1 MPKPAAVAVMVAE
14 PKLTPF
20 KLGGTEGCV
29 CPVSTVTVA
38 GTVALLVSL
47 LESAIV
53 VLVTAGAGS
62 EMLKLAELPGATVTL
77 DTKMAPEFWIVM
89 LEEAEVTPAA
99 EAVITVEP
107 GTRPATGTCA
117 VVAPPAI
124 CTVAGTLATVA
135 TLEPKVTVNP
145 PAGAAPDSVSS
156 RFCDEPLGKAR
167 VAGVRENDAVTVMAW
182 VAVE

>member
-1 MPKPAAVAVMVAE
+1 MPKPAAAAVMVAE
-14 PKLTPF
+14 PKLIPF

-47 LESAIV
+47 LDSAIV

-62 EMLKLAELPGATVTL
+62 EMLKLADPPGATVTL
-77 DTKMAPEFWIVM
+77 DTKMAPEFWMVM
-89 LEEAEVTPAA
+89 LEEAEVTPVA

-107 GTRPATGTCA
+107 GTKPATGTCT
-117 VVAPPAI
+117 VLAPPAI
-124 CTVAGTLATVA
+124 STVAGTLATA
-135 TLEPKVTVNP
+135 TLLEPSVTVNP
-145 PAGAAPDSVSS
+145 PAGAGPESVSN
-156 RFCDEPLGKAR
+156 RFCDEPLGKAS
-167 VAGVRENDAVTVMAW
+167 VPGVNENVAVTVTAC